1 MAETLTLPSGAL
13 GMGRAREMGLLG
25 EGLLGSQREEL

>member
-13 GMGRAREMGLLG
+13 GMGKARDMGLLG
-25 EGLLGSQREEL
+25 EGLLWSRREEL